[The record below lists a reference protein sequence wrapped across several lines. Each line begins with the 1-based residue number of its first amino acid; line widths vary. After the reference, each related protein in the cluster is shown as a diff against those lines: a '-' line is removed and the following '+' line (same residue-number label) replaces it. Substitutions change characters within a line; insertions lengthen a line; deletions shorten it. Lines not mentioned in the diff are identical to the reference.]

1 MRLHATTVRVAVAI
15 SLLLAAVLG
24 GGWKW
29 DGIVH

>member
-15 SLLLAAVLG
+15 SLLVAALG

-29 DGIVH
+29 DGFGH